1 MTDAVILALVAA
13 LMFFAVRGAV
23 KHFKGESPC
32 CGGGGS
38 GLTKAPAEK
47 RLDSPV
53 LGRKTVKISGMHCD
67 HCVRSV
73 TEAINKID
81 GASAKGKPQIQNRG
95 SLLRPPRRRRK
106 NPPRSR
112 GRGISGSFDKGVEN
126 GKTTCK
132 AAGREKRPAAFVFL
146 CACPYS
152 SNSPSIMPLR

>member
-81 GASAKGKPQIQNRG
+81 GASAKV
-95 SLLRPPRRRRK
+95 SLK
-106 NPPRSR
+106 S
-112 GRGISGSFDKGVEN
+112 
-126 GKTTCK
+126 
-132 AAGREKRPAAFVFL
+132 
-146 CACPYS
+146 
-152 SNSPSIMPLR
+152 

>member
-38 GLTKAPAEK
+38 ALTKAPAEK

-81 GASAKGKPQIQNRG
+81 GASAKV
-95 SLLRPPRRRRK
+95 SLKSETAVVSYDRPVEDEKIRRA
-106 NPPRSR
+106 
-112 GRGISGSFDKGVEN
+112 VEDA
-126 GKTTCK
+126 GFQVVSIK
-132 AAGREKRPAAFVFL
+132 A
-146 CACPYS
+146 
-152 SNSPSIMPLR
+152 

>member
-53 LGRKTVKISGMHCD
+53 LGRKTVKTVKISGMHCD

-81 GASAKGKPQIQNRG
+81 GASAKV
-95 SLLRPPRRRRK
+95 SLKSETAVVSYDRPVEDEKIRRA
-106 NPPRSR
+106 
-112 GRGISGSFDKGVEN
+112 VEDA
-126 GKTTCK
+126 GFQVVSIK
-132 AAGREKRPAAFVFL
+132 A
-146 CACPYS
+146 
-152 SNSPSIMPLR
+152 

>member
-38 GLTKAPAEK
+38 GLIKAPAEK

-73 TEAINKID
+73 TTT
-81 GASAKGKPQIQNRG
+81 ASAASP
-95 SLLRPPRRRRK
+95 
-106 NPPRSR
+106 
-112 GRGISGSFDKGVEN
+112 
-126 GKTTCK
+126 
-132 AAGREKRPAAFVFL
+132 KR
-146 CACPYS
+146 
-152 SNSPSIMPLR
+152 

>member
-1 MTDAVILALVAA
+1 MTDAVILALAA

-38 GLTKAPAEK
+38 DLTKAPAEK
-47 RLDSPV
+47 QLDSPV

-81 GASAKGKPQIQNRG
+81 GASAKV
-95 SLLRPPRRRRK
+95 SLKSETAVVSYDRPVEDEKIRRRR
-106 NPPRSR
+106 
-112 GRGISGSFDKGVEN
+112 GRGLSGSFDKGVEN
-126 GKTTCK
+126 RKTICK
-132 AAGREKRPAAFVFL
+132 AAEREKRPAASL
-146 CACPYS
+146 CCL
-152 SNSPSIMPLR
+152 SPNQGERRAKFISV

>member
-32 CGGGGS
+32 CGGGS
-38 GLTKAPAEK
+38 GLIKAPAEK
-47 RLDSPV
+47 QLDSPV

-81 GASAKGKPQIQNRG
+81 GASAKV
-95 SLLRPPRRRRK
+95 SLKSETAVVSYDRPVEDEKIRRA
-106 NPPRSR
+106 
-112 GRGISGSFDKGVEN
+112 VEDA
-126 GKTTCK
+126 GFQVVSIK
-132 AAGREKRPAAFVFL
+132 A
-146 CACPYS
+146 
-152 SNSPSIMPLR
+152 